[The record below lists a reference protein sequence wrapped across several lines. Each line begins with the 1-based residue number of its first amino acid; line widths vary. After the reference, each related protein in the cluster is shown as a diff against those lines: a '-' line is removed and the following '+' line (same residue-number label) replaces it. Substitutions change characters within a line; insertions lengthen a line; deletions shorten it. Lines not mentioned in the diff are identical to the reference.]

1 MIALTFDDGPDPT
14 TTPQALD
21 ILNKYHVKATFF
33 MLGKNVSAYPEVAKR
48 VRQEGHEI
56 GIHTWNHPVLTKLPL
71 ESAQKEIMDTKEVIQ
86 KGDWSANED
95 YSSSLWF
102 ELIVPFNMQWIKPLS
117 CGMWIPWIGRVI
129 TPKQS

>member
-1 MIALTFDDGPDPT
+1 
-14 TTPQALD
+14 
-21 ILNKYHVKATFF
+21 

-71 ESAQKEIMDTKEVIQ
+71 ESAQKEIMDTKESDS

-102 ELIVPFNMQWIKPLS
+102 D
-117 CGMWIPWIGRVI
+117 
-129 TPKQS
+129 